1 MVLDNHLYR
10 NMNVN
15 MVEFREIG
23 SLVLESRQVKYI
35 LTYTAEQVC
44 IFQVIAVRLLR
55 WLKLHWTNSLVFV
68 KV

>member
-35 LTYTAEQVC
+35 LTYTAEQVF
-44 IFQVIAVRLLR
+44 IFQVIAVRLL
-55 WLKLHWTNSLVFV
+55 
-68 KV
+68 KVTEITLNQHFGAL